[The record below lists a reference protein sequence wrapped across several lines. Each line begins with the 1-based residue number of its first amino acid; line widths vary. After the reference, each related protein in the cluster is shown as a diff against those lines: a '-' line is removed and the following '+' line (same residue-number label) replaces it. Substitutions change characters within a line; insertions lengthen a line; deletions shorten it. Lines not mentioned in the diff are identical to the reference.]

1 MITGRNTVESTAER
15 ITTHRPESHDF
26 FVAADPESVRTRVAG
41 ALTREGYTVEGGEQG
56 SLRATRGSMGLTL
69 LIGGLAND
77 RTFHTRLD
85 VQVMVTPDGRTV
97 ARLLRGSGKSALK
110 GGAIGITRGNRA
122 FEQAAN
128 AIHHDL
134 TQAGILTES
143 VPG

>member
-1 MITGRNTVESTAER
+1 M
-15 ITTHRPESHDF
+15 PESHDF
-26 FVAADPESVRTRVAG
+26 FVAADPGAVRARLRD
-41 ALTREGYTVEGGEQG
+41 ALVREGYAVDDEEQG
-56 SLRATRGSMGLTL
+56 TLRATRGSMGLTL

-85 VQVMVTPDGRTV
+85 VQIMVTPDGRTV

-110 GGAIGITRGNRA
+110 GGAIGIARGNRA

-128 AIHHDL
+128 AIHTELAGAGVL
-134 TQAGILTES
+134 TDS